1 MNEVLDDQARI
12 NRMRS
17 ELSELQRQLAE
28 ERKLRDEERGGEAN
42 RDMQEKLDQE
52 RLEKEEMVKKVD
64 KDSSLMSYKTFD
76 NNTLTFKR
84 SKSCKKKCWSLPC
97 QPQLSSRL
105 PREMLDERPG
115 AVQP

>member
-52 RLEKEEMVKKVD
+52 RLEKEEMVKKLD
-64 KDSSLMSYKTFD
+64 KDSPMSYKTFD
-76 NNTLTFKR
+76 NTTLR

>member
-42 RDMQEKLDQE
+42 REMQEKLDQE
-52 RLEKEEMVKKVD
+52 RLEKEEMVKKVY
-64 KDSSLMSYKTFD
+64 KDRQTGVL
-76 NNTLTFKR
+76 
-84 SKSCKKKCWSLPC
+84 
-97 QPQLSSRL
+97 
-105 PREMLDERPG
+105 
-115 AVQP
+115 